1 MLIAIAQPYALLIA
15 IAQPYTS
22 EIQLHHWP
30 TAVPYG
36 PLYYRKTIAIA
47 QPYAGK
53 FQ

>member
-1 MLIAIAQPYALLIA
+1 MQNIPVGISTYTKLISVS
-15 IAQPYTS
+15 TV
-22 EIQLHHWP
+22 
-30 TAVPYG
+30 VPYG